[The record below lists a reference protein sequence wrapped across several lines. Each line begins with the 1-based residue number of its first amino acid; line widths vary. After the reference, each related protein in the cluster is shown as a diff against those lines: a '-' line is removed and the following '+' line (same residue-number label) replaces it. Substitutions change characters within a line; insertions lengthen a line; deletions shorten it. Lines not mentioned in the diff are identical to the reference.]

1 MMVTAILL
9 VGVHVDDL
17 LLSGTLKMKEEFM
30 KKYNEACGGLVNWQV
45 PAREFTSMQIKQDTD
60 RGHCELIQEKYWEAA
75 GKRFNKY
82 LPAAYSKHIPVP
94 PKTELKEA
102 TDEINEILSKLEN
115 KEVDLN
121 SSIEDYK
128 RLIQLNKYIEDQF
141 KKKSKAISLIK
152 NSNNNDKK

>member
-1 MMVTAILL
+1 M
-9 VGVHVDDL
+9 
-17 LLSGTLKMKEEFM
+17 
-30 KKYNEACGGLVNWQV
+30 
-45 PAREFTSMQIKQDTD
+45 
-60 RGHCELIQEKYWEAA
+60 
-75 GKRFNKY
+75 
-82 LPAAYSKHIPVP
+82 
-94 PKTELKEA
+94 KTENILASIKSKSLKEA

>member
-17 LLSGTLKMKEEFM
+17 LLSGTLKMKEQFM

-45 PAREFTSMQIKQDTD
+45 SAREFISMQIKQDTD
-60 RGHCELIQEKYWEAA
+60 RGYCELTQEKYWEAA

-102 TDEINEILSKLEN
+102 TDEEFEAAKDLPYRELVGTLNYPAQMTKFEI
-115 KEVDLN
+115 
-121 SSIEDYK
+121 
-128 RLIQLNKYIEDQF
+128 QF
-141 KKKSKAISLIK
+141 AISAFHGEIDIPRG
-152 NSNNNDKK
+152 NR

>member
-1 MMVTAILL
+1 M
-9 VGVHVDDL
+9 
-17 LLSGTLKMKEEFM
+17 
-30 KKYNEACGGLVNWQV
+30 
-45 PAREFTSMQIKQDTD
+45 
-60 RGHCELIQEKYWEAA
+60 
-75 GKRFNKY
+75 
-82 LPAAYSKHIPVP
+82 
-94 PKTELKEA
+94 KTENILASIKSKSLKEA

-152 NSNNNDKK
+152 NPNNNDKK